1 MQTKKLQNFFKDN
14 TKLYIE
20 HKGTIYQ
27 SFPNERQFMI
37 IAYIAYGQGTV
48 VIGNNRFSA
57 VQKDIFIINPGIRT
71 EFIMSKNVPNPI
83 FEIYFICF
91 EKDYLQIE
99 WENYIRDFSE
109 LEFFL
114 KNNGQSYLKVSD
126 NKKCEIR
133 NCIVRIINEYY
144 EDTPGRDS
152 SILGYMI
159 ILIPMILRRNNM
171 TEKHIFSNNM
181 LVDQTIRQIRS
192 AIYKNPK
199 PSEIAARRFV
209 TREHLGRVF
218 KQETGMTITQY
229 TNSVRIEIVK
239 DILRNTDRPIEDI
252 PLLFNTK
259 LKYLQQTF
267 KHYTGMTMREYRSKE
282 HYK

>member
-1 MQTKKLQNFFKDN
+1 MKTKKLQNFFKDN

-20 HKGTIYQ
+20 HKGTVHQ
-27 SFPNERQFMI
+27 SFPAERQFMI

-48 VIGNNRFSA
+48 VIGDNRFLA
-57 VQKDIFIINPGIRT
+57 LQKDIFVINPGIKT
-71 EFIMSKNVPNPI
+71 EFIISKDVTNPI
-83 FEIYFICF
+83 FEVHFICF
-91 EKDYLQIE
+91 EKDFLQGE
-99 WENYIRDFSE
+99 WDNYIKDFSE
-109 LEFFL
+109 LELFL
-114 KNNGQSYLKVSD
+114 KNDGQSYLKVSD
-126 NKKCEIR
+126 NEKCEIR
-133 NCIVRIINEYY
+133 NCIVRMINEYY
-144 EDTPGRDS
+144 ENAPGRDS

-171 TEKHIFSNNM
+171 AEKHIFSNNM

-192 AIYKNPK
+192 TIYSNPK
-199 PSEIAARRFV
+199 PSEIAAHRFV

-218 KQETGMTITQY
+218 KQETGMTVTQY
-229 TNSVRIEIVK
+229 TNSVRVEIVK

-267 KHYTGMTMREYRSKE
+267 KQYTGMTMKEYRLQN
-282 HYK
+282 HYR